1 MASRKRSDKIIV
13 DFVALGSAFGP
24 LGIDMKEK
32 NCALSNYIIALP
44 YC

>member
-1 MASRKRSDKIIV
+1 MASRKRFDKIIV
-13 DFVALGSAFGP
+13 DFVALRSAFGP
-24 LGIDMKEK
+24 LGIDKKEQ